1 MSLYKK
7 LNQDFSGDVN
17 WLRKELVKKI
27 LDEGI
32 MVESYE
38 LFSQFIHSAS
48 RLSVLD
54 EEFVEAIYRIKSV
67 LHTSKTSEIS
77 GDIVEEIVKRESS
90 WADGWQ
96 KWYEYKESSEI
107 ATEAKER
114 FDNYLEQY
122 GKYTDC

>member
-7 LNQDFSGDVN
+7 MDQDFSGDVS

-67 LHTSKTSEIS
+67 LPTSKTSEIS
-77 GDIVEEIVKRESS
+77 GDLMSEVIKREST

-96 KWYEYKESSEI
+96 KYYEYKDTEKTAI
-107 ATEAKER
+107 EAKER
-114 FDNYLEQY
+114 FDNYLEEY

>member
-67 LHTSKTSEIS
+67 LPTSKTSEIS

>member
-1 MSLYKK
+1 VSLYKK

-54 EEFVEAIYRIKSV
+54 EEFVETIYRIKSV
-67 LHTSKTSEIS
+67 LPTSKTSEIS

-96 KWYEYKESSEI
+96 KWHEYKKSSEI

-114 FDNYLEQY
+114 FDNYQKQY
-122 GKYTDC
+122 GQYTDC